1 MSTPKQQPKP
11 IPKAP
16 LKATSGQ
23 RRFRVVKLEER
34 IAPSAH
40 VPGGSR
46 AIGIAAAYGPIMV
59 C

>member
-11 IPKAP
+11 TPKAP

-40 VPGGSR
+40 VPGSR
-46 AIGIAAAYGPIMV
+46 AIGTAAPI